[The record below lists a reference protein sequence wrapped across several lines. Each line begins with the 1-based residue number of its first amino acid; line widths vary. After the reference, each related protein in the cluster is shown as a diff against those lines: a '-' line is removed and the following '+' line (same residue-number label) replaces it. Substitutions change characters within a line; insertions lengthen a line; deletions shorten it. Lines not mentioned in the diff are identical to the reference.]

1 MARNRAAWCDDYLDR
16 RRRTS
21 GRAVLY
27 AWLAIVL
34 LVLAN
39 IGGFLFDKVVTIA
52 P

>member
-1 MARNRAAWCDDYLDR
+1 MVRNRAAWGGDQLDR
-16 RRRTS
+16 RREAG

-27 AWLAIVL
+27 AWLAISL